1 MNRQQLIESLIA
13 SRSPLKG
20 TLQLRPGQ
28 AEVEGGCGV
37 IGMAASVPIAGRH
50 LLQAL
55 QQMRNRGNGKG
66 GGAAAVGLDPEFFG
80 VQPAILAND
89 YLLSIAYLDGS
100 IRPQIESTFIE
111 TTFIVDGMFQIPALP
126 EFRSIPGL
134 EIQHPDIWCYFVRV
148 RPDALARFKQQHDI
162 ADGHSMPVE
171 DEIVYQN
178 TYRLN

>member
-1 MNRQQLIESLIA
+1 MEREKFIEALIA
-13 SRSPLKG
+13 SRRSLEAAISNPRL
-20 TLQLRPGQ
+20 Q
-28 AEVEGGCGV
+28 AEAEGGCGV

-66 GGAAAVGLDPEFFG
+66 GGAAAVGLDPDFFG

-111 TTFIVDGMFQIPALP
+111 TTFIVDGMF
-126 EFRSIPGL
+126 
-134 EIQHPDIWCYFVRV
+134 
-148 RPDALARFKQQHDI
+148 
-162 ADGHSMPVE
+162 
-171 DEIVYQN
+171 
-178 TYRLN
+178 